1 MIDYAPGSGRKAH
14 IWRFR
19 RRWYRQHLIS
29 HGWTMCGAYASRF
42 LGGQLYM
49 VTIVRKTHKYIFA
62 KFHRKSDF
70 WSPIIARERDQ
81 SALENRK
88 QLQLVSTK
96 TLRRGRSTTPPL
108 AHLQST
114 EGLKVPLMSHEA
126 LVQSIKAKHPDMNT
140 EEIEEQINLF
150 W

>member
-1 MIDYAPGSGRKAH
+1 MIDYAPSSGRKAH

-19 RRWYRQHLIS
+19 RRWYRQHLKS

-42 LGGQLYM
+42 LCGQLYM
-49 VTIVRKTHKYIFA
+49 ATSVRKTHKYIFV
-62 KFHRKSDF
+62 KFQRKGDF

-81 SALENRK
+81 SALDNRK
-88 QLQLVSTK
+88 QLQLVSAER
-96 TLRRGRSTTPPL
+96 LHRGLSTTPPV
-108 AHLQST
+108 AHSQST
-114 EGLKVPLMSHEA
+114 EGLKVLLMSHEA
-126 LVQSIKAKHPDMNT
+126 LVQSIKANHPNMTT